1 MWNSIHLLAA
11 RYVYAKLCKFLWSDN
26 KKLKCVLPPSRR
38 RKVSFVDVRDIAAVA
53 VQTLTS
59 NDDSQHKGKAY
70 TVTGGQALSYRQ
82 AAEILSKEV
91 GKKID
96 YVNISDED
104 ARKAMNGMGME
115 ERFIDGMMELYNIII
130 AGHLSQTT
138 NTVEQIIGRKPIPF
152 EQFARD
158 NVKTFN

>member
-1 MWNSIHLLAA
+1 M
-11 RYVYAKLCKFLWSDN
+11 
-26 KKLKCVLPPSRR
+26 
-38 RKVSFVDVRDIAAVA
+38 
-53 VQTLTS
+53 
-59 NDDSQHKGKAY
+59 
-70 TVTGGQALSYRQ
+70 
-82 AAEILSKEV
+82 